1 MVEPGALVGLTEVVL
16 SSSLVGLEEEVEVEG
31 VGGVAAEVS
40 AAGVLSILPLKPV
53 APGPVIPCS

>member
-31 VGGVAAEVS
+31 VGGVAEVS
-40 AAGVLSILPLKPV
+40 GAGVLLILPLKPV